1 MKKILVIMLF
11 LFSMTVF
18 AEKLTTDGKYNMDKL
33 QGNWQNGALK
43 IVRKNN
49 EWYAGFLDFNY
60 ENPKSDYL
68 WYRIKSYR
76 NGILVIQNYYTSQH
90 KVKDRNYYFAW
101 DTKYKTM
108 VEVDRELNI
117 IEKIKRK
124 IDRPVN

>member
-11 LFSMTVF
+11 LLSMTVF
-18 AEKLTTDGKYNMDKL
+18 
-33 QGNWQNGALK
+33 
-43 IVRKNN
+43 
-49 EWYAGFLDFNY
+49 
-60 ENPKSDYL
+60 DYL